1 MDDVATGIL
10 YNIAMQS
17 IAGRNIVIIAA
28 AMAIFMCLG
37 CAKPSR
43 EHGLADLNK
52 DLELEARLSAA
63 NFALVSSDAGAV
75 AESHSILIK
84 NHNIP
89 DTVPLEFA
97 GKDVT
102 VPGISTDDAV
112 GMHITNGRLMSVY
125 MFDVPHRPG
134 YGEIIPL
141 ALAHYV
147 IPSTGLEFVLL
158 LVCFQYDTEGSNLG
172 IGVRSVSLDGVE
184 TSAPFAI
191 ALKPEELAGKFFYD
205 DFVGSGE
212 VQAVAGR
219 DDWDQG
225 FLLLTRLDEGTI
237 LSTYLPWY

>member
-1 MDDVATGIL
+1 MSGIL
-10 YNIAMQS
+10 YNTAMRS
-17 IAGRNIVIIAA
+17 IGGRNIGIFVSV
-28 AMAIFMCLG
+28 MAISICLG

-43 EHGLADLNK
+43 EHGLKDLNR
-52 DLELEARLSAA
+52 DLELEVRLSAA
-63 NFALVSSDAGAV
+63 NFELVSSDAGAV
-75 AESHSILIK
+75 SESYSILTD
-84 NHNIP
+84 NRNIP

-102 VPGISTDDAV
+102 VPAISTDNAV
-112 GMHITNGRLMSVY
+112 GMHMTNGRLMSVY
-125 MFDVPHRPG
+125 MFDIPHRPG

-141 ALAHYV
+141 ALAHYA
-147 IPSTGLEFVLL
+147 IPSNGLEFTLL

-184 TSAPFAI
+184 TSAPFAV

-205 DFVGSGE
+205 DFIGSGE

-225 FLLLTRLDEGTI
+225 FLLLTRLDDETI